1 MRRLCLAL
9 AALIAPGAL
18 AATGPPPPAGEPPAS
33 TPSAGP
39 HSSSAE
45 SAGTD
50 PDTSA
55 SAGSAGTA
63 ADTGPG
69 TAASAGA
76 AAATDADGSTSSA
89 LTEEVLV
96 RARAPRPEDAAFAT
110 VVPADDLARRGADLS
125 DLLRRVPGAR
135 VASYGGI
142 GQFATVSLRGS
153 TAEQVTLLIDG
164 VPQNRALGG
173 PVDLSSIP
181 ASQVAEVAV
190 YRGFAPA
197 ALGLDGLGG
206 AIDVRTRR
214 PVDEVSGVA
223 VDLVAGSLA
232 TARAAAGWGLPFADG
247 QGGVRLALEAFRSD
261 GDFVYLDTAGTI
273 YEPSDDQQ
281 RTRANNDSSSL
292 ALQFQGV
299 LDRVAGGELSFGLR
313 GRTGEG
319 GVPGPDSLPS
329 ETARLDEDAANL
341 ALGWTRGAWELA
353 ADGFGERTLFD
364 DPDADLGVRRAQE
377 TRIGGA
383 GLGAAWRGR
392 AGAHHLLVRAD
403 ARWER
408 ARVTDDALA
417 LPDRGGGTRTSLS
430 IAAED
435 ALALGRW
442 TIAPAL
448 RWKGRDD
455 RFVAGADGL
464 LPPPATSGDD
474 AWLDGKLAVAY
485 AVGAADALRAS
496 AGRFS
501 RDPSLVEL
509 FGDRG
514 AVVGNPRLKP
524 ETGLKAELGYALGER
539 DWGGWRLAGELV
551 AFGSRIDDMILMWP
565 NAQGVVV
572 PRNIASAQLYG
583 LEGSLALRVPGD
595 LVLEAAG
602 TLLHSQD
609 TSGGFADG
617 NPLPGRPGQE
627 GFLAARWSPGRWQL
641 GWELTYVGENSTD
654 PLDLP
659 RYRIPART
667 LNDAMV
673 SCAVGRGFRVG
684 LEVRNI
690 FDVETR
696 DVLRFPL
703 PGRMVFASLSWAPGE
718 GR

>member
-1 MRRLCLAL
+1 MRRTRSALLAL
-9 AALIAPGAL
+9 TALGVIPGA
-18 AATGPPPPAGEPPAS
+18 GPPAAAGEPSVPAAS
-33 TPSAGP
+33 T
-39 HSSSAE
+39 AE
-45 SAGTD
+45 V
-50 PDTSA
+50 
-55 SAGSAGTA
+55 
-63 ADTGPG
+63 ADSG
-69 TAASAGA
+69 
-76 AAATDADGSTSSA
+76 

-110 VVPADDLARRGADLS
+110 VVPADDLVRRGADLA
-125 DLLRRVPGAR
+125 DLLRRIPGAR

-142 GQFATVSLRGS
+142 GRFATVSLRGS
-153 TAEQVTLLIDG
+153 TAEQVTLLVDG
-164 VPQNRALGG
+164 VPLNRALGG

-214 PVDEVSGVA
+214 PIDEASSAA

-232 TARAAAGWGLPFADG
+232 TARLAAAWGTPFADG
-247 QGGVRLALEAFRSD
+247 RGGMRLAVEGFRSD
-261 GDFVYLDTAGTI
+261 GDFVYLDTAGTV

-281 RTRANNDSSSL
+281 RSRTNNDSSALSL
-292 ALQFQGV
+292 QLQGSV
-299 LDRVAGGELSFGLR
+299 DRVAGGELSFGLR

-329 ETARLDEDAANL
+329 KTARLEEGAANL
-341 ALGWTRGAWELA
+341 ALTWVRGGWELA

-364 DPDADLGVRRAQE
+364 DPDGDLGVRRSQE
-377 TRIGGA
+377 TRIDGA
-383 GLGAAWRGR
+383 GVGAAWRGR
-392 AGAHHLLVRAD
+392 TGAHHLLVRAD
-403 ARWER
+403 ARWEQ

-417 LPDRGGGTRTSLS
+417 LPDRGGGTRTALSLV
-430 IAAED
+430 AED
-435 ALALGRW
+435 ALILGRW
-442 TIAPAL
+442 TLAPAL
-448 RWKGRDD
+448 RWKARND
-455 RFVAGADGL
+455 RFVAGAEGL
-464 LPPPATSGDD
+464 LPPPATSGED
-474 AWLDGKLAVAY
+474 AWLDGKLSAAW
-485 AVGAADALRAS
+485 AVGPGDALRVS

-501 RDPSLVEL
+501 RDPSLLEL

-524 ETGLKAELGYALGER
+524 ESGLKAELGYALGER
-539 DWGGWRLAGELV
+539 DWGGWRLGGELV
-551 AFGSRIDDMILMWP
+551 AFGSEIDDMILMWP

-583 LEGSLALRVPGD
+583 LEGSIALRAPGD
-595 LVLEAAG
+595 VTIEASG
-602 TLLHSQD
+602 TLLHSED

-617 NPLPGRPGQE
+617 NPLPGRPTEE
-627 GFLAARWSPGRWQL
+627 GFLAARWSPGPWRV
-641 GWELTYVGENSTD
+641 GWEVTYVGENSTD

-667 LNDAMV
+667 LNDALV
-673 SCAVGRGFRVG
+673 SRAVGKGFRVG
-684 LEVRNI
+684 LEVRNV